1 MRTGSQQLQWF
12 RFRKGRKQR
21 LLNQV
26 GISGLL
32 ETCTTPNLKT
42 VFSVLINFSSSASS
56 VFLDHDTWPD
66 FPSAWG
72 WADNDHI
79 FIFGCTYPFRYK
91 NYVFL
96 KGSILCWRESNVVW
110 IYIFS
115 DCIFLLPCCTDILFP
130 NSYWMW
136 FIVQTYSVKCK
147 VMHLEH
153 RTTMAAETNS
163 VNKKTDPCGI
173 FSCQRLLWF
182 VSTPWLL
189 DACLKMN
196 R

>member
-1 MRTGSQQLQWF
+1 MKNKKNKRNIGHNKLLSSFTYMLFFLTRTGSQQLQWF

-32 ETCTTPNLKT
+32 ETCTTPNLKS

-91 NYVFL
+91 KYVIL

-115 DCIFLLPCCTDILFP
+115 DCLYFSPALL
-130 NSYWMW
+130 YRY
-136 FIVQTYSVKCK
+136 FIS
-147 VMHLEH
+147 
-153 RTTMAAETNS
+153 
-163 VNKKTDPCGI
+163 
-173 FSCQRLLWF
+173 
-182 VSTPWLL
+182 
-189 DACLKMN
+189 
-196 R
+196 